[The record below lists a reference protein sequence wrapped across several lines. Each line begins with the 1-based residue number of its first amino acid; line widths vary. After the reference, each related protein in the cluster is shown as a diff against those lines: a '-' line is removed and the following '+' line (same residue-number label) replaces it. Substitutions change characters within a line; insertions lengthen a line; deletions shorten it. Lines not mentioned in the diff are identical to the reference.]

1 MTQLSIIYKLNPYT
15 DLLLKFEIIC
25 GNPKRAYIESD
36 IKPIISPYTLIFKD
50 MKIIVVI
57 FRTEASVNKNL
68 SYVSYYFHIKSIN
81 FYR

>member
-1 MTQLSIIYKLNPYT
+1 MTQLPIIYRLNPYT

-50 MKIIVVI
+50 MKMIVVI
-57 FRTEASVNKNL
+57 VRTEASVNKNL
-68 SYVSYYFHIKSIN
+68 RYVSYCFHLQKL
-81 FYR
+81 